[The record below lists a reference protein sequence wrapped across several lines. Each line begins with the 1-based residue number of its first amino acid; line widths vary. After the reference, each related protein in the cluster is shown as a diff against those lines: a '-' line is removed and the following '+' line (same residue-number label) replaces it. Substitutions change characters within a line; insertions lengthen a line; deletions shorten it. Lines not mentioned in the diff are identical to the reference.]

1 MQKRRFLLDSLLFS
15 VSVFSFSILRLVFDL
30 YLPKNEVNSDSPL
43 YGVNTKNSIFLSLGI
58 IILFFLYGW
67 SLRRWFIK
75 KNLESEDNSLNH
87 IIMVFLPIFLILLI
101 YSILVSFLNLPELHI
116 FIRISSIFLEN
127 LQLIAISTILGVFL
141 FPRIEKK
148 ICKLLKRTPIESKDD
163 KYGLGLFPKQ
173 LKQNLGKFNVFLAIG
188 LAGVIVVGNLIIIF
202 LYPSIKASV
211 ADASLDFFYPNF
223 WYHFDPINGLAQEFF
238 KKTSLPSNVVFDWKL
253 AQAILSILLI
263 CLTLSILLLKKRNTE
278 EDINTDLEK
287 LKEEKTEKT
296 QEDIAFQILNPEI
309 KTLDFVPSHLIESK
323 TPKRYDMAFSRVR
336 NSNFV
341 SVMKLILL
349 SVFSALFFISIF
361 QNTDVLGSFLSDGR
375 SYTSFIY
382 LTQSFWE
389 GFGEEIM
396 FRLLLFGLPLLLIRG
411 LIYLIQKLFEY
422 HSRLK
427 SKDVDE
433 TSILVRYIKSRQP
446 GNLLFYLTGGWGKV
460 DRFTGIL
467 MIFSSIAYAYVQP
480 IYGWNLWKMI
490 YTFIVGLICGY
501 AFCKFG
507 IHTAIF
513 INIATKLILGLIFV
527 SSNGIILNNPFLL
540 LSSMFFGSILV
551 LNTLSLVLPKI
562 FKLGNL
568 LFNIAH

>member
-15 VSVFSFSILRLVFDL
+15 VSVFSFSIIRLVFDL
-30 YLPKNEVNSDSPL
+30 YLPKNEANTDSLL
-43 YGVNTKNSIFLSLGI
+43 YGVNTKNSIFLSIGI

-75 KNLESEDNSLNH
+75 KNLESKDNSLNH
-87 IIMVFLPIFLILLI
+87 ILMIFLPIFLILLI
-101 YSILVSFLNLPELHI
+101 YSIIVSFLNLPELHI
-116 FIRISSIFLEN
+116 FIRVSSIFLEN
-127 LQLIAISTILGVFL
+127 LQLIAIGTTLGVFL
-141 FPRIEKK
+141 FPRIENK
-148 ICKLLKRTPIESKDD
+148 ICKLLKKAPIESKSD

-173 LKQNLGKFNVFLAIG
+173 LKQNLRNFNNFLVIG
-188 LAGVIVVGNLIIIF
+188 IAGVIVVGNLIVII

-211 ADASLDFFYPNF
+211 VDASLDFFYPNF

-263 CLTLSILLLKKRNTE
+263 CLILSILLLKKRNTE
-278 EDINTDLEK
+278 ENNQTNLEN
-287 LKEEKTEKT
+287 LKEKKAEKT

-309 KTLDFVPSHLIESK
+309 KTLDFIPSHLIESK
-323 TPKRYDMAFSRVR
+323 TPKRYAIVLSRI
-336 NSNFV
+336 NSSNSV
-341 SVMKLILL
+341 SVMKLIIL
-349 SVFSALFFISIF
+349 SIFSTLFFISIF
-361 QNTDVLGSFLSDGR
+361 QNIDVLGPFLSDGR
-375 SYTSFIY
+375 NYTSFVH

-396 FRLLLFGLPLLLIRG
+396 FRLLLFGLPLFLIRG
-411 LIYLIQKLFEY
+411 LIYLIQKLVEY
-422 HSRLK
+422 SSRTK
-427 SKDVDE
+427 SENVDE
-433 TSILVRYIKSRQP
+433 TSILVRYIRSRQP

-460 DRFTGIL
+460 DRLTGIL

-480 IYGWNLWKMI
+480 IYGWNLGKMI

-513 INIATKLILGLIFV
+513 INIATELILGWIFV
-527 SSNGIILNNPFLL
+527 SSNGIILNSPFLL

-551 LNTLSLVLPKI
+551 FNVLTLVLPKI

-568 LFNIAH
+568 LSN

>member
-15 VSVFSFSILRLVFDL
+15 VSVFSFSIIRLVFDL
-30 YLPKNEVNSDSPL
+30 YLPKNEANTDSLL
-43 YGVNTKNSIFLSLGI
+43 YGVNTKNSIFLSIGI

-75 KNLESEDNSLNH
+75 KNLESKDNSLNH
-87 IIMVFLPIFLILLI
+87 ILMIFLPIFLILLI
-101 YSILVSFLNLPELHI
+101 YSIIVSFLNLPELHI
-116 FIRISSIFLEN
+116 FIRVSSIFLEN
-127 LQLIAISTILGVFL
+127 LQLIAIGTTLGVFL
-141 FPRIEKK
+141 FPRIENK
-148 ICKLLKRTPIESKDD
+148 ICKLLKKTPIESKSG
-163 KYGLGLFPKQ
+163 KYGLSLFPKQ
-173 LKQNLGKFNVFLAIG
+173 LKQNLRNFNNFLVIG
-188 LAGVIVVGNLIIIF
+188 IAGVIVVGNLIVII

-211 ADASLDFFYPNF
+211 VDASLDFFYPNF

-253 AQAILSILLI
+253 TQAILSILLI

-278 EDINTDLEK
+278 ENNQTNLEN
-287 LKEEKTEKT
+287 LKEKKAEKT

-309 KTLDFVPSHLIESK
+309 KTLDFIPSHFIESK
-323 TPKRYDMAFSRVR
+323 TPKRYDIVLSRI
-336 NSNFV
+336 NSSNSV
-341 SVMKLILL
+341 SVMKLIIL
-349 SVFSALFFISIF
+349 SIFSTLFFISIF
-361 QNTDVLGSFLSDGR
+361 QNIDVLGPFLSDGR
-375 SYTSFIY
+375 NYTSFVH

-396 FRLLLFGLPLLLIRG
+396 FRLLLFGLPLFLIRG
-411 LIYLIQKLFEY
+411 LIYLIQKLVEY
-422 HSRLK
+422 SSRTK
-427 SKDVDE
+427 SENVDE
-433 TSILVRYIKSRQP
+433 TSILVRYIRSRQP

-460 DRFTGIL
+460 DRLTGIL

-480 IYGWNLWKMI
+480 IYGWNLGKMI

-513 INIATKLILGLIFV
+513 INIATELILGWIFV
-527 SSNGIILNNPFLL
+527 SSNGIILNSPFLL

-551 LNTLSLVLPKI
+551 FNVLTLVLPKI

-568 LFNIAH
+568 LSN